1 MTRISGF
8 SPKTRHPSASTILNV
23 FRFRGG
29 LVVLY
34 APPQN
39 KPMCYSS
46 GGLIFIPMPSQSEV
60 KQIVDLKDPT
70 TTLLRQYSK
79 ETLIASI
86 IEIKRSQT
94 SEAIRLK
101 ELEIQYMQI
110 NKETEKEKL
119 LNNLSQRLLEFGENM
134 KDHKYGPKA
143 IGDISM
149 CLSSIMGTP
158 PVKGTSGPGSEGEI
172 GDDDVES
179 RVTVAREQGM
189 RWNNADKRPGKLYTV
204 RKKVEEWESG
214 YEKGVNEDLTVCITD
229 SIGEIFDRGEAYAT
243 GLCKQMEDKLGIGPS
258 SKYLKTRFKRNLD
271 RLTKE
276 SMVAS
281 PPKPVTPRMSIDH
294 HVDEMYKRLYADT
307 LEGDAKKT
315 DRQRILAMLEREF
328 TRCDGDLSRFRRDII
343 KNSSYNTSLPVF
355 IDYEKKEHDSDNG
368 RSRDVIDGKY
378 NDQIDKFLEDYVNE
392 FQGK

>member
-1 MTRISGF
+1 MTEISGF
-8 SPKTRHPSASTILNV
+8 LFKTKHPSASTISNV
-23 FRFRGG
+23 LRFRGR

-39 KPMCYSS
+39 ELMCYGSR
-46 GGLIFIPMPSQSEV
+46 GTIFTPMPSQSEV

-119 LNNLSQRLLEFGENM
+119 LNTLSQKLLEFGENM

-149 CLSSIMGTP
+149 CLTSIMGTP
-158 PVKGTSGPGSEGEI
+158 PVKGTSGSEGEI
-172 GDDDVES
+172 GEDDIEN
-179 RVTVAREQGM
+179 RITVAREQGM

-204 RKKVEEWESG
+204 RKKVEEWEFG
-214 YEKGVNEDLTVCITD
+214 YEKGMNEDLTVCITG
-229 SIGEIFDRGEAYAT
+229 SVGEIFASGEAYAT

-271 RLTKE
+271 RMAKG
-276 SMVAS
+276 SMVTLA
-281 PPKPVTPRMSIDH
+281 PEPATPRMSVDD
-294 HVDEMYKRLYADT
+294 HVDEMYKRVWGDS
-307 LEGDAKKT
+307 LEGDAKKN
-315 DRQRILAMLEREF
+315 DRIRVIGNLRREF
-328 TRCDGDLSRFRRDII
+328 TRCDGDLTSFRRDII
-343 KNSSYNTSLPVF
+343 KNSSYHTSLPVF
-355 IDYEKKEHDSDNG
+355 IVYEEKEHDSDNS
-368 RSRDVIDGKY
+368 RSRDVIDNKY
-378 NDQIDKFLEDYVNE
+378 NDQIEKFLEEYVNE
-392 FQGK
+392 FEGK

>member
-1 MTRISGF
+1 
-8 SPKTRHPSASTILNV
+8 
-23 FRFRGG
+23 
-29 LVVLY
+29 
-34 APPQN
+34 
-39 KPMCYSS
+39 
-46 GGLIFIPMPSQSEV
+46 MPSQSEV

-307 LEGDAKKT
+307 LDGDAKKT

-328 TRCDGDLSRFRRDII
+328 TRCDGDLSRFRRDIL